1 MVDLS
6 RVEGGMGALFTLFE
20 PPRLNGVAPEARGW
34 HGPFAWSPAVTRPL
48 LSFVSGSG
56 PDAHNYKHP
65 DTPPPPLLPLRTL
78 PHPQGREGGGGGAS
92 CPTLRLGALD
102 HEGRRTVGRRRLLP
116 HRQHPALPSAQST
129 AEAGASDI
137 GAPQSCL

>member
-48 LSFVSGSG
+48 LSFVSVSG

-78 PHPQGREGGGGGAS
+78 PHPQGREGGGGG
-92 CPTLRLGALD
+92 
-102 HEGRRTVGRRRLLP
+102 RLLP
-116 HRQHPALPSAQST
+116 YATTRRTRPRRSAHSG
-129 AEAGASDI
+129 AEAATPSSTTSGPPLSPID
-137 GAPQSCL
+137 G

>member
-48 LSFVSGSG
+48 LSFVYVSG
-56 PDAHNYKHP
+56 PDAHHYKHP
-65 DTPPPPLLPLRTL
+65 DTPPPPLPPPRTL
-78 PHPQGREGGGGGAS
+78 PHPQGREGGGGGRHLPNAK
-92 CPTLRLGALD
+92 T
-102 HEGRRTVGRRRLLP
+102 RRTRPRR
-116 HRQHPALPSAQST
+116 SAHSG
-129 AEAGASDI
+129 AEAATPSSTTSGPPLSPID
-137 GAPQSCL
+137 G

>member
-48 LSFVSGSG
+48 LSFVSVSG

-65 DTPPPPLLPLRTL
+65 DTPPPPP
-78 PHPQGREGGGGGAS
+78 S
-92 CPTLRLGALD
+92 CP
-102 HEGRRTVGRRRLLP
+102 
-116 HRQHPALPSAQST
+116 
-129 AEAGASDI
+129 
-137 GAPQSCL
+137 

>member
-48 LSFVSGSG
+48 LSFVSVSG

-65 DTPPPPLLPLRTL
+65 DTSPPPSPAPEDPAAPSGAR
-78 PHPQGREGGGGGAS
+78 GGGGGHLPYA
-92 CPTLRLGALD
+92 TT
-102 HEGRRTVGRRRLLP
+102 RRTRPRR
-116 HRQHPALPSAQST
+116 SAHSG
-129 AEAGASDI
+129 AEAATPSSTTSGPPLSPID
-137 GAPQSCL
+137 G

>member
-20 PPRLNGVAPEARGW
+20 PPRLNGVAPKARGW

-65 DTPPPPLLPLRTL
+65 DTPPAPPPAPEDPAAPSGAR
-78 PHPQGREGGGGGAS
+78 GGGG
-92 CPTLRLGALD
+92 
-102 HEGRRTVGRRRLLP
+102 RRLLP
-116 HRQHPALPSAQST
+116 YATTRRTRPRRSAHSG
-129 AEAGASDI
+129 AEAATPSSTTSGPPLSPID
-137 GAPQSCL
+137 G